1 MSAIPNL
8 LDIIPSDPFE
18 FHFPTT
24 SDDFWWDDHDTSD
37 YQSDYLGSDYSD
49 DPFSDCDHEPYADL
63 NISFPETFYHISHT
77 PDPIPEPAPTKNEE
91 DVLIQKITSAI
102 SQAAPAAV

>member
-1 MSAIPNL
+1 MSAIPHL

-37 YQSDYLGSDYSD
+37 YLSDSLGSDCLG
-49 DPFSDCDHEPYADL
+49 FSDSEFEDEPYEASD
-63 NISFPETFYHISHT
+63 ISFPETFYHI
-77 PDPIPEPAPTKNEE
+77 IALKCFKKLLQ
-91 DVLIQKITSAI
+91 VL
-102 SQAAPAAV
+102 AA